1 MEEGFNN
8 ANNPFGVT
16 NGSTTDNIIQPRSEN
31 LLLNTDKFK
40 QNGTDVSP
48 PEEFFE
54 KSNGKRRAS
63 EFDDDDEFGPETDVD
78 TVDDLLSPGLKDE
91 VPKSFADGFPSPN
104 NNPLMEGG
112 VFNPFMEHQEK
123 AALEMEKNMRKR
135 ETRDLF
141 DDDEM
146 IGRDE
151 TPTPPADAVHDVS
164 GLVDS
169 ESDEDEWN
177 YIKGEEA
184 NKENISP
191 QPEKEVADIPEEDDT
206 MSQLNPNAAEFVP
219 VSPTRS
225 IPSPACRMLIND
237 PIVSQSPKKANDID
251 ISLPNPKDFER
262 EVKSRPS
269 EVDSCNNGHKEDDDH
284 NTSMDLIENILNG
297 KNIDEI
303 PEFQPGSTP
312 KKVFQNE
319 EFHFGPNAAPF
330 SPKLL
335 DQSEALSTK
344 ALFGDESSLATV
356 DTSFNESASQD
367 LNILNKESDPMS
379 MSIYADKGE
388 SNPFDLDKVQQLP
401 DDLDEFLK
409 EPDNDT
415 TFNETISD
423 LPDHC
428 PLEDL
433 KNNDDI
439 LKTTDIDKP
448 SYDDEEKELASPLET
463 EKELIN
469 SEENLLEEF
478 CHLPQK
484 PQEFITNII
493 SDSSEVSD
501 LLRTGP
507 ENIPA
512 EVELLPTVDLQ
523 PFENLSDSNVGLSN
537 VSSER
542 ILDSNAES
550 SEKLSDSN
558 IEISNISSEQFR
570 DSSIDISHLVPE
582 KLSDPSVEDSTL
594 LDKSDA
600 NIEYLPT
607 EPKPVFN
614 LKSTES
620 SNPGFETE
628 SETFEG
634 LQDAVSARSE
644 QLHVDFSAFER
655 PESIPSVCD
664 LEESKSP
671 MPEEPMSAG
680 SEDFTRPEFI
690 QQAQDRFEDLC
701 KPLESPQEEITSSVK
716 DDLSEEQAVFDIA
729 KFASQDEI
737 VKDTFVEKDDVNDI
751 VLHEAPVL
759 EEKEFVKEEAIPPSE
774 PQEELL
780 PLEISSPKLC
790 VCPPKLKEEPE
801 IPFDIKTENISPEFA
816 ESAIVTPSE
825 ESKTEELIV
834 AQSKNTHSTDNKNVK
849 PLKAN
854 VPKVL
859 HDNFEQPRKIRPQ
872 VTDYL
877 KNELPICAVLEN
889 QDILQDKT
897 TLVPRTF
904 SEKFKCEMPLI
915 TSTKSKS
922 KTKISDVCP
931 LSDPISTNLIP
942 KPILDTFKLI
952 MPQTPLASAIAM
964 ENKMQKLITPAM
976 GEFNEELRKEHLND
990 SEMCKSPID
999 QLKPE
1004 NIKDQLKCKSL
1015 NFIEKELKTL
1025 EKGRLMDKASIG
1037 KLSALFNQK
1046 TEQEIESFDKQT
1058 KQICN
1063 ELVAE
1068 LSKIVSESNS
1078 SKSSVCGNS
1087 KYIRPFEIVPEKCLV
1102 GDKSESTK
1110 SKAKLVLKSEL
1121 VCSQHV
1127 SSVCGCIKSV
1137 PNISNIE
1144 SVHEY
1149 TKLNKEFSDLQ
1160 IKSPILTLGE
1170 IYQELQNKKHTS
1182 NTDSRITSNL
1192 SKDLVK
1198 IIDNHLYQTVS
1209 NNSGIPQNYDELKI
1223 ELHSAIHDT
1232 EENVDELISEETINT
1247 LFLKPRVFDA
1257 ENSELFVNKNNYY
1270 RPDYNYSCLL
1280 HDTEQKE
1287 DSSLDVKTELI
1298 HTENQ
1303 LACDYSYRLP
1313 TGTDQKD
1320 SSSDVETESV
1330 LFPTFKKQL
1339 EGKEK
1344 ESWSNNKSESHLRK
1358 EVHFV
1363 SSTCEQVLGQSTKS
1377 DEKKVRFS
1385 KTEIV
1390 CSPSYETQSSEISA
1404 QCSVNISAFEEQKD
1418 FSSGDKTKSDL
1429 KISIL
1434 VCGKPEVF
1442 NDSENV
1448 ESVLSKDVHLIT
1460 PKSIPNKIC
1469 VTNKSYDDSLGVNN
1483 QPDSYSYSSQSSE
1496 EQKNDDTE
1504 STYSLEFLVEDHYVP
1519 VCDYSYIP
1527 DFIDHNNVRNIT
1539 NNAEVIIDD
1548 SYQLLNDYSYL
1559 ITFGKHKQEEE
1570 VKNDNV
1576 ESTQDI
1582 HCPNCVDSYH
1592 MNVEEYIQGNELKH
1606 DNIESFME
1614 GISSSVCDYLYVINF
1629 KERKQEIYNKND
1641 NVESLSEV
1649 IYHPVCDYSFLPTF
1663 EEHNQ
1668 ENEPKNN
1675 YVESLTED
1683 IYQPVCDY
1691 SYHPSF
1697 EEYKQENESNKGYVD
1712 ESLTE
1717 SCYPVCDY
1725 SHPPTF
1731 EEQKQE
1737 KEPEEENVEFLNEGI
1752 YNPVCDYSYSP
1763 TFGEHKQEMETKI
1776 DYIEPLTEGINNL
1789 VCDYSY
1795 LPSFEEQKQEKEPE
1809 EENFEFLNE
1818 DIYIPVSDYSC
1829 SPTLGEYKQEIE
1841 TKIESEGINN
1851 PICDYSY
1858 LPPFEEHKQEKES
1871 EEENFEFLNES
1882 IYIPVCDYSY
1892 SPTLGEHKQEND
1904 TKIEYIEP
1912 LAEGIN
1918 NPVCDYSCSPTSGD
1932 HKQGNET
1939 KIEYIEPLAEGIN
1952 NLVCD
1957 YSYLPSFEEQK
1968 QEKEPEEKNF
1978 EFLNEDISIPV
1989 SNYSYSPTLGE
2000 HKQENE
2006 TKIAEGINNPVCDY
2020 SCSPTSGDHKQ
2031 ENDTKIEYIEPL
2043 AEGMNNP
2050 VCDYSYLPFFEEQN
2064 QEKKPEEENFE
2075 FLNEDISVPVS
2086 DYLYSPT
2093 LGEHKQENETKI
2105 EYIKPLAEGINNSV
2119 CDYSCSPTSGDH
2131 KQEKTKIEYIEP
2143 LAEGINNPVCD
2154 YSYLP
2159 SFEEH
2164 KEENEYIE
2172 PIAESN
2178 SNPVCDYLYLS
2189 SFEEHKQEKE
2199 PEKENFEIHNEGLY
2213 NPVCDYSYLSSVEEH
2228 KQEKE
2233 PEKENFEIL
2242 NGGIYNPVCD
2252 YSYSPTF
2259 GEQKQEIETK
2269 IDYIEPLAEGINN
2282 PVCDYSYLPS
2292 FEEHKQ
2298 EKKSEEENF
2307 EFLNEGIY
2315 NPICDYSCS
2324 LPFGE
2329 HKQEIKSKIKYI
2341 EPLAEGI
2348 NNLVCDYSYLPSFE
2362 EHKQEKEPEEDNF
2375 EFLNE
2380 GIYNPVCDYSYSPIH
2395 LEYKQETK
2403 PKNDY
2408 IEPLTKGINNPVC
2421 NYSHLPIFEEQEK
2434 SAEENYEFLNE
2445 GVYNPVCDYLKT
2457 KERRHEK
2464 DSSNDDY
2471 GEYHTQCIQPVCH
2484 YENEYFTDSN
2494 YHPVCDYSYQL
2505 SIEEQEQDK
2514 EPIFKSYI
2522 QDIYHPVCDYSYT
2535 PPLEYK
2541 QENDS
2546 LHEYETIY
2554 QPVCDYSYIFP
2565 IEQHKQ
2571 ENDLENDSA
2580 QDAVIFTETA
2590 TVGKKVNFVQNSDEP
2605 IETKDQVIEPEIVC
2619 TKVSKKLEDFEISIV
2634 KGSYQPICDYSYL
2647 LPTLEE
2653 KQEKESASG
2662 DKSESKLIKLV
2673 NFDKEADTIQ
2683 TSKLKT
2689 DEPSQENKLQMSKLV
2704 IVYTLRSDVSND
2716 LKNNKSSEIKDANN
2730 YKPVYDYS
2738 FSVHTSEEHE
2748 EEFSIGGTYK
2758 PVCDYSYLLS
2768 TLEEQKEGSLSGA
2781 ESNPILTS
2789 KDPNISSD
2797 PEHNSKMPV
2806 SDNTHNLLKFLGNK
2820 VDGIATIECI
2830 SDALAKKKNTEEF
2843 LAENVDQHTSEE
2855 LTKCEND
2862 KVLNVNQNIT
2872 SDVEEPEKEDNNVLE
2887 YTNMSQLAESEL
2899 VNRVAATNECANPE
2913 VVPMSI
2919 LLPDDLKFELISS
2932 DKREDNIPEKPICKE
2947 IDNKKMEKEPHL
2959 SPVSSEEHPT
2969 CVYDLSK
2976 HIDSA
2981 ELHEGPL
2988 STEEVQKITELATET
3003 TAETLKLKSSEL
3015 SIDILNGHKPKSQ
3028 TRDKL
3033 ELCVGDK
3040 PNQTKSEK
3048 DIKKIK
3054 ILYPGSKFME
3064 TYNPSSSLLQG
3075 NLSANP
3081 DSSSISQETLDKFLV
3096 AFRQKLVEI
3105 LVSAL
3110 LNFKI
3115 ALVEEMKNIKGINS
3129 DALLSHV
3136 IENVQANN
3144 TRLGNVIEW
3153 ILSEDDEPA
3162 KEQLSETQEIAAE
3175 MTAIGVAST
3184 IAAGAALTAVL
3195 SDTKPKEEEKH
3206 EVKESDAVKKTP
3218 LKTTPSKEKNLAVNA
3233 KSSAKSPAVSSKALP
3248 KTGSATTTPKL
3259 SARSSKAPTPKTG
3272 PTKTSPAATKQLTP
3286 VATTKHS
3293 TPSVALKSTPK
3304 TSLSKTP
3311 TKPQPIKST
3320 EKITNG
3326 ETKTSARPPITRKPA
3341 VDPMSKMNSKSTTST
3356 SAPPSRSN
3364 VSKFGAK
3371 PQQITVTKAPVP
3383 PRITPPTSA
3392 RPISSTTRRAPA
3404 TTKLPTGTTTE
3415 KPTSLGATKPLATA
3429 RAAPKPAPAVPLK
3442 LKPSTTAPTKP
3453 RVPLSSKPISKVQ
3466 PDTEKQIKDS
3476 ANKITASRSVTQK
3489 TGATSAR
3496 TASSVK
3502 NVTSTI
3508 HKAETKVYYTM

>member
-1737 KEPEEENVEFLNEGI
+1737 KEPEEENVEFLNEG
-1752 YNPVCDYSYSP
+1752 
-1763 TFGEHKQEMETKI
+1763 
-1776 DYIEPLTEGINNL
+1776 
-1789 VCDYSY
+1789 
-1795 LPSFEEQKQEKEPE
+1795 
-1809 EENFEFLNE
+1809 
-1818 DIYIPVSDYSC
+1818 
-1829 SPTLGEYKQEIE
+1829 
-1841 TKIESEGINN
+1841 
-1851 PICDYSY
+1851 
-1858 LPPFEEHKQEKES
+1858 
-1871 EEENFEFLNES
+1871 
-1882 IYIPVCDYSY
+1882 
-1892 SPTLGEHKQEND
+1892 
-1904 TKIEYIEP
+1904 
-1912 LAEGIN
+1912 
-1918 NPVCDYSCSPTSGD
+1918 
-1932 HKQGNET
+1932 
-1939 KIEYIEPLAEGIN
+1939 
-1952 NLVCD
+1952 
-1957 YSYLPSFEEQK
+1957 
-1968 QEKEPEEKNF
+1968 
-1978 EFLNEDISIPV
+1978 
-1989 SNYSYSPTLGE
+1989 
-2000 HKQENE
+2000 
-2006 TKIAEGINNPVCDY
+2006 
-2020 SCSPTSGDHKQ
+2020 
-2031 ENDTKIEYIEPL
+2031 
-2043 AEGMNNP
+2043 
-2050 VCDYSYLPFFEEQN
+2050 
-2064 QEKKPEEENFE
+2064 
-2075 FLNEDISVPVS
+2075 
-2086 DYLYSPT
+2086 
-2093 LGEHKQENETKI
+2093 
-2105 EYIKPLAEGINNSV
+2105 
-2119 CDYSCSPTSGDH
+2119 
-2131 KQEKTKIEYIEP
+2131 
-2143 LAEGINNPVCD
+2143 
-2154 YSYLP
+2154 
-2159 SFEEH
+2159 
-2164 KEENEYIE
+2164 
-2172 PIAESN
+2172 
-2178 SNPVCDYLYLS
+2178 
-2189 SFEEHKQEKE
+2189 
-2199 PEKENFEIHNEGLY
+2199 LY

-3129 DALLSHV
+3129 D
-3136 IENVQANN
+3136 
-3144 TRLGNVIEW
+3144 
-3153 ILSEDDEPA
+3153 DEPA

-3508 HKAETKVYYTM
+3508 HKAETKVNSARTMVSKSTTSTTKSAITKKKPTEVLKTTAIKTKTTKIEKPKQNGISTVVTEEITVVNNTIVNQKSELININNVVDNQQPELINVDSQDLGIIDTQQQEPDLIKDNSPIDNKIIETQQLVD